1 VRRTAG
7 TRVNFAHIL
16 KEIGAGGDG
25 PRDLPAAEAQQL
37 YAAMLDGGVP
47 DLELGAILL
56 ALRIKGESLPELL
69 GFHQALTERLY
80 RLRPPGGGVRTVVI
94 PTYDGAQSR
103 PNLLPLVALLL
114 QRMNVPVLL
123 HGTLE
128 GHGRVAS
135 AYILRELGILPSG
148 TLAQAQEAFDRE
160 KLAFVPTAVLSPGL
174 ANLLSLRSRLGVRS
188 SAHLLA
194 RLIDPFGGASLR
206 LASVSHPAYLE
217 KLRQFFLATGDAA
230 IVMQGTEGEAY
241 ANPQKRPRIE
251 LCRDGEAQLLF
262 EEEHA
267 ATPPPEAQDLEAKAT
282 AAWIRKALEGGAAL
296 PLPMVNQLAC
306 ILYGAG
312 YTTDFNQAKA
322 IVAVETR
329 SLAAA

>member
-1 VRRTAG
+1 M
-7 TRVNFAHIL
+7 NFAHIL
-16 KEIGAGGDG
+16 KEIGAGGGG
-25 PRDLPAAEAQQL
+25 PRDLPAAAAQQL

-69 GFHQALTERLY
+69 GFHQALTDRLY
-80 RLRPPGGGVRTVVI
+80 RLQPPGGDVRTVVI

-135 AYILRELGILPSG
+135 AYILRDLGILPSG
-148 TLAQAQEAFDRE
+148 TLAQAQEALDRE

-230 IVMQGTEGEAY
+230 IVMPGTEGEAY

-282 AAWIRKALEGGAAL
+282 AAWIRKAMDGGAAL

-312 YTTDFNQAKA
+312 YTSDFNQAKA

-329 SLAAA
+329 SFAAA